1 MASTTQTAAALM
13 PITVA
18 YGETRIDLSV
28 PGAVPLAELLPG
40 LLQAHSRLDT
50 AVASQGVTVLTTSGD
65 QLDQSRSLP
74 QQGVRAG
81 ALLTLRPI
89 GTQARDRRY
98 DDLVEAVG
106 TTVEETQAPWT
117 RSDSLALSAHAAAAL
132 VLVAAILLAT
142 GSTNPV
148 MTAVIGGVGALL
160 VALGASVV
168 ARVPALPG
176 ALALVHTAPVLA
188 SCAATALAPGDWT
201 GSTLLAAGTGVL
213 LASPCVLALPAPLW
227 PTTAAPLTVGGA
239 LTATGTLTSVLGTP
253 PSRAGAAVLTLLV
266 VLSLAAPWIAMAQVP
281 VRVTGASTS
290 APVDAPVLAAR
301 VAHSHALVLALK
313 AGSCT
318 ACLVLAPL
326 LLTDPSG
333 LALLVCTG
341 VALMLATRSLRSR
354 AEVLMG
360 VVTGMLLTL
369 LAAVAVAL
377 GEPRWLPAVVGAVA
391 AVAVLLLAANVVS
404 ERTRPWLTRAADT
417 VSVLSLLAIPP
428 LAALIWGVL

>member
-188 SCAATALAPGDWT
+188 GDRK
-201 GSTLLAAGTGVL
+201 
-213 LASPCVLALPAPLW
+213 
-227 PTTAAPLTVGGA
+227 
-239 LTATGTLTSVLGTP
+239 SV
-253 PSRAGAAVLTLLV
+253 V
-266 VLSLAAPWIAMAQVP
+266 
-281 VRVTGASTS
+281 
-290 APVDAPVLAAR
+290 
-301 VAHSHALVLALK
+301 
-313 AGSCT
+313 
-318 ACLVLAPL
+318 
-326 LLTDPSG
+326 
-333 LALLVCTG
+333 
-341 VALMLATRSLRSR
+341 
-354 AEVLMG
+354 
-360 VVTGMLLTL
+360 
-369 LAAVAVAL
+369 
-377 GEPRWLPAVVGAVA
+377 
-391 AVAVLLLAANVVS
+391 
-404 ERTRPWLTRAADT
+404 
-417 VSVLSLLAIPP
+417 
-428 LAALIWGVL
+428 